1 MTDAQLQKIITQLE
15 NHEKRIRALE
25 ASASLAK
32 NGVASGTTDNK
43 ESDAFILA
51 VVNKIGDC
59 GESEEIQNKVLD
71 KADMEGKILLCFYI
85 SHKYFKNAWL
95 TTGEIEK
102 ITSGLGTKITAGNV
116 SNKITGGLRKYL
128 ESGAVRKQGQPTP
141 YRLNRKGIKRFD
153 GIIHVAKK

>member
-1 MTDAQLQKIITQLE
+1 MKDIKEINTILQD
-15 NHEKRIRALE
+15 HEKRIRVLE
-25 ASASLAK
+25 ARTPLVKKGATL
-32 NGVASGTTDNK
+32 GTTDTK
-43 ESDAFILA
+43 ESDALILA
-51 VVNKIGDC
+51 MVNKIGDC
-59 GESEEIQNKVLD
+59 GESDEIQNKVLD

-153 GIIHVAKK
+153 EIIHVTEK